1 MKVTRFFILFLSIYF
16 AQILHAQNKI
26 DSLITVKKEMD
37 APVYNEERST
47 GIQQN
52 INLTFVHHYSDFFR
66 SNEMGTHMNLGYGI
80 KPKISYLEIIAAI
93 SYIKTRLE
101 KENVFYNTYND
112 KWLLISMLG
121 LGFCVPMKS
130 QYGLMELRLSLGP
143 QAMTFVDVKTVWG
156 IFAGVGIKFYFPS
169 PKSNPS
175 LRMGM
180 FAEFRDHTYSLYGG
194 DYLWDEYFISEK
206 KHIARD
212 GIFLLGFIMGFG
224 DFN

>member
-66 SNEMGTHMNLGYGI
+66 SNEMGSHMNLGYGI